1 MILRLKFNY
10 DGVDWKI
17 VKDLFLQDLLCCWI
31 YQLSIL
37 NISIIPVDSICGVLK
52 VVTMSICNRVM
63 TNSTIEYHNWL
74 IEPSKFVAMPTVSAQ
89 DLHSYHHS
97 RQ

>member
-1 MILRLKFNY
+1 MLVILKASVEISSKTNHQIPLRLNMLIYCNVYMILRLKFNY
-10 DGVDWKI
+10 DGVDWKL

-52 VVTMSICNRVM
+52 VVTMSI
-63 TNSTIEYHNWL
+63 
-74 IEPSKFVAMPTVSAQ
+74 
-89 DLHSYHHS
+89 
-97 RQ
+97 